1 MVLLQEAGE
10 AFDFAL
16 IGGGEEDAG
25 FLLHERVEGVDE
37 GGDGA
42 VEALGGA
49 GGEVDFG
56 EVAAVGVEDVD
67 CAELVEFEPEN
78 LWRRSSRS
86 QGER

>member
-10 AFDFAL
+10 AFYFPL
-16 IGGGEEDAG
+16 VWRGEEDVG
-25 FLLHERVEGVDE
+25 LLFDERVECVDE

-42 VEALGGA
+42 VEALRGA

-67 CAELVEFEPEN
+67 GA
-78 LWRRSSRS
+78 
-86 QGER
+86 